1 MQLHLRR
8 CLHFYHMWF
17 PVFFFVYKQD
27 SDGFLKELRMDYSVA
42 FG

>member
-17 PVFFFVYKQD
+17 PVFFVYKQD
-27 SDGFLKELRMDYSVA
+27 SNGFLKELRMDYSVA